1 MVSATGKKLLI
12 GSRLGREPISVS
24 VWYTWEL
31 RVILAKIVG
40 AYELEMV
47 DKDIDCVRDNRT
59 LSSMNEA
66 GDKDAIHLAKA

>member
-1 MVSATGKKLLI
+1 
-12 GSRLGREPISVS
+12 
-24 VWYTWEL
+24 
-31 RVILAKIVG
+31 
-40 AYELEMV
+40 LEMV